1 MEIRSALIGFHVA
14 ARLAPVGNVLCST
27 TNDPSNQQR
36 EPKKNHGAC
45 YGAEEKDLFGM
56 MYSKG
61 ATEDFYVSHG
71 EAILHRYINPESC
84 SRNYQYKSD
93 DDHGFSPIIGFTRVI
108 SEVVNQ

>member
-1 MEIRSALIGFHVA
+1 MFFV
-14 ARLAPVGNVLCST
+14 RLRTIPPISK
-27 TNDPSNQQR
+27 R

-93 DDHGFSPIIGFTRVI
+93 DDHGFLSDHWVHKGDL
-108 SEVVNQ
+108 